1 MAFSLSS
8 STLIIQFNTDTDLS
22 GLSAISG
29 VTTITSG
36 TVTLYDIG
44 NRQLSIFGTLDHDP
58 DTEVLIS
65 DFRAPNNGTGS
76 IQVISSNGVYN
87 YGKTYTGAN
96 GIVGYASGTGII
108 QTGLATSGSSRPSVA
123 VFNDATFNWSG
134 GVINLASAFTVDTGA
149 YFNVLSGTMNNINP
163 NTSLQLRL
171 KPSNA
176 SDNSR
181 ISVNGLTMTG
191 TARGCVLFTTNAWA
205 SMVCNFG
212 NSRVQTYNNAQP
224 TLIIDDPDISLN
236 RQTSFISFNMPVEAN
251 TSEVKIFNPSGELF
265 ASQSNSKFGI
275 ASSWRK
281 IELTTFLNE
290 ALTSTEVAYYA
301 KDINSGN
308 RVSVNSIG
316 YLSDQVYDGVT
327 ASGFA
332 NLGEVLIQ
340 VVTLKT
346 GQLVVVDPRWTSATL
361 PLNLWGYGY
370 QYALVNVPL
379 YGNFT
384 KDLLVNMVADES
396 ITESSK
402 TTVLTYATLETPQKL
417 YDRSIAEIF
426 PTSTSYVGQTSSTIT
441 RDGDLIDANDLDVV
455 IDPNAVS
462 AYSLVGTTLTFK
474 STLFAGGIT
483 TTGVITLSNNAKAT
497 GELIDANGTRFPD
510 RIVSLTNLVV
520 GSRIYVF
527 DKTNNNALFNEL
539 ATTTTF
545 TGTVPTDGTDVDLL
559 IRVRNASGAIK
570 YKQFLTEATLT
581 AAGVATTVN
590 QPLDQ

>member
-1 MAFSLSS
+1 MAFSLSN
-8 STLIIQFNTDTDLS
+8 STLIIQFNTDNDLS

-36 TVTLYDIG
+36 GITIYDIG
-44 NRQLSIFGTLDHDP
+44 NRQLDIYGTLFHDP
-58 DTEVLIS
+58 DYETVITN
-65 DFRAPNNGTGS
+65 FTVPFNGSGS
-76 IQVISSNGVYN
+76 IQVLGPSGIYN
-87 YGKTYTGAN
+87 YGKTYTGVN
-96 GIVGYASGTGII
+96 GIVGYSSGTGII
-108 QTGLATSGSSRPSVA
+108 SNSIGTNGSRFPGFGVGQ
-123 VFNDATFNWSG
+123 NGTLNWAG
-134 GVINLASAFTVDTGA
+134 GVISLAAAFSVETGA
-149 YFNVLSGTMNNINP
+149 YLNILSGTMNNLNP
-163 NTSLQLRL
+163 NTSIQLRL
-171 KPSNA
+171 KPQTA

-181 ISVNGLTMTG
+181 ISVTGLTMTG
-191 TARGCVLFTTNAWA
+191 PIRGCVLFTTNAWA
-205 SMVCNFG
+205 KMVCIFERA
-212 NSRVQTYNNAQP
+212 RVQTYNNPQP
-224 TLIIDDPDISLN
+224 TLIIDNPDLSKN
-236 RQTSFISFNMPVEAN
+236 RLDDFVNFNMAVEAN
-251 TSEVKIFNPSGELF
+251 TSEVQLFNPSGEVGV
-265 ASQSNSKFGI
+265 SQANSKFGI
-275 ASSWRK
+275 TSSWRK

-340 VVTLKT
+340 VVTLKS

-402 TTVLTYATLETPQKL
+402 STVLTYATLETPQKL

-441 RDGDLIDANDLDVV
+441 RDGNLIDANDLDVV

-462 AYSLVGTTLTFK
+462 AYSLVGTTLTFR

-527 DKTNNNALFNEL
+527 DKTNNNTLFNEL

-545 TGTVPTDGTDVDLL
+545 TGTVSTDGTDVDLL

-581 AAGVATTVN
+581 ATGVSITVN

>member
-1 MAFSLSS
+1 MAFSLSN

-58 DTEVLIS
+58 DVEVLIS

-191 TARGCVLFTTNAWA
+191 TSRGCVLFTTNAWA

-327 ASGFA
+327 ASGFV

-402 TTVLTYATLETPQKL
+402 STVLTYATLETPQKL